1 MKDWKIKFDLPLG
14 GGFSVNVDWI
24 PSDTEE
30 NFKHNIKT
38 FPKSEHLNNYK
49 EKPIVYKLNNYG
61 FRTPDDFFN
70 GDEGTVYLG
79 CSHTFGTGHYLE
91 NSWSYKLHQKV
102 GKGKFFNLS
111 CGSIGIASQYA
122 FLKYFSKKLKINKVF
137 HYYPDECFHR
147 YEFLDKDGKTDILT
161 ANSDDKNVLKFFQKY
176 LSHFPYNSLHNLSYI
191 DAIKNICKEID
202 CDYHLYTKSYTSDI
216 DAYSK
221 DKTPARD
228 LLHYYVEEH
237 QHIVNTFIKISN
249 NLII

>member
-1 MKDWKIKFDLPLG
+1 MQDWNINFDLPLG
-14 GGFSVNVDWI
+14 GGFSIDIDWI
-24 PSDTEE
+24 PSDTEN
-30 NFKHNIKT
+30 NFI
-38 FPKSEHLNNYK
+38 ENYK
-49 EKPIVYKLNNYG
+49 LFPNSTHLENYKKNPIVYKLNNYG
-61 FRTPDDFFN
+61 FRSHDDFFN

-111 CGSIGIASQYA
+111 CGSIGITSQYA
-122 FLKYFSKKLKINKVF
+122 FLKYFSKKLNINKVF

-161 ANSDDKNVLKFFQKY
+161 PHSNDKNVSYFFEKY
-176 LSHFPYNSLHNLSYI
+176 LSHSPYNSLHNLSYI

-202 CDYHLYTKSYTSDI
+202 CDYQLYTKSYTDNTI

-221 DKTPARD
+221 DKVPARD
-228 LLHYYVEEH
+228 LLHYYVEDH
-237 QHIVNTFIKISN
+237 DDIVNNFLNTY
-249 NLII
+249 L